1 MATKAV
7 FLANIKKGAI
17 NSWKKYKVLPSLVA
31 AQAALESGWGGSGLT
46 AKANNLF
53 GMKAG
58 SSWKGATLVLPTS
71 EYING
76 KWITVNAVWRKY
88 GSWSASIE
96 DHGKLIASLS
106 RYKKVV
112 GETDYATAC
121 RAIKAAGYATDP
133 DYPAKLIATI
143 KANNLDEWDREA
155 MQGGNTS
162 ASKPCDAPKP
172 PATSSSSTYKVKS
185 GDTLSGIAVNHGTT
199 VAKLKKLNK
208 IKNVN
213 VIKVGQVLKLK

>member
-1 MATKAV
+1 MASKSV
-7 FLANIKKGAI
+7 FLSNIKQGAL
-17 NSWKKYKVLPSLVA
+17 NSWTKYKVLPSLVA

-46 AKANNLF
+46 SKANNLF

-58 SSWKGATLVLPTS
+58 SAWTGSTLVLPTA
-71 EYING
+71 EFING

-106 RYKKVV
+106 RYSKVV

-143 KANNLDEWDREA
+143 KANNLDKWDKEA
-155 MQGGNTS
+155 MEGAP
-162 ASKPCDAPKP
+162 ASKPSTNSTSKVT
-172 PATSSSSTYKVKS
+172 ATSSTYKVKS
-185 GDTLSGIAVNHGTT
+185 GDTLSAIAKKQGTT
-199 VAKLKKLNK
+199 VAKLQKLNN